1 FRTRRLAIELLE
13 RRDLL
18 AVMRIV
24 DWNTMNGPN
33 DAAGDANYSTILQ
46 AIGNETVQ
54 GNTQRV
60 DILALQETDPPG
72 PGGDSIGRINDVLNS
87 LYSSASYSFVVTPVD
102 GGGDSTGFV
111 YDTTTVSLLNS
122 TQVTA
127 GSTIHNIMRA
137 EFRPVGTNGDDD
149 FYV

>member
-1 FRTRRLAIELLE
+1 MRFRLNRGQRDSSSRQWLSFELLE

-24 DWNTMNGPN
+24 DWNALNGPN
-33 DAAGDANYSTILQ
+33 DAAGDANFQTVFE

-60 DILALQETDPPG
+60 DILALQETDPAG
-72 PGGDSIGRINDVLNS
+72 VGGNSIDRIDTILDS
-87 LYSSASYSFVVTPVD
+87 LYPSANYEYVVSSVD

-111 YDTTTVSLLNS
+111 YDTTTVSCWS
-122 TQVTA
+122 QSRSA
-127 GSTIHNIMRA
+127 PAR
-137 EFRPVGTNGDDD
+137 
-149 FYV
+149 